1 MPSTRPS
8 FDCIRLI
15 ESFTARRKGTEK
27 TGMSLNSKSKYL
39 FVSAI
44 AALGISAINASA
56 GFAGEIAPE
65 VNANV
70 WEESEQECAAV
81 SVNGKDLLTYRGT
94 TARGEASNKAEEIAE
109 QLESIFENE
118 KLDPEKI
125 LPAKEGDL
133 AVIKIDGTTV
143 LKFEVPES
151 VDGQKSATNPMD
163 VSTKLVNAIREVLGA
178 SQIGAASPK
187 VAAAETNDA
196 LRKGPIFSGAASWY
210 GGRFHGRRAADG
222 TRFDQMGL
230 TAAHRSLPFGTKLL
244 VTNRRTGSSCI
255 VQVNDRGPFVADRVI
270 DLSRGAAEQL
280 NMISSGVAMVDCVVL
295 H

>member
-1 MPSTRPS
+1 
-8 FDCIRLI
+8 
-15 ESFTARRKGTEK
+15 
-27 TGMSLNSKSKYL
+27 MSLNSKSKYL
-39 FVSAI
+39 FVSAF

-56 GFAGEIAPE
+56 GFAAEIAPE

-81 SVNGKDLLTYRGT
+81 SVNGKDLLTYRGA

-125 LPAKEGDL
+125 LPAREGDL

-151 VDGQKSATNPMD
+151 VDGQKSASNPME

-178 SQIGAASPK
+178 SQISAGAPK
-187 VAAAETNDA
+187 VAAAETNDSV
-196 LRKGPIFSGAASWY
+196 RKGPIFSGAASWY

-280 NMISSGVAMVDCVVL
+280 NMISSGVAMVDCVIL